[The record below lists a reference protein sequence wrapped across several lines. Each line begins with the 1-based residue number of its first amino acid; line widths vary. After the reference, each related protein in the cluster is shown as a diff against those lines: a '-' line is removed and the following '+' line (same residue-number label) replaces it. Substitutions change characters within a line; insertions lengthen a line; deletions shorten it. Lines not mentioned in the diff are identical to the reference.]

1 MASIVTMYI
10 RKTVRRYKDK
20 TYVNFL
26 LVESV
31 LTDKG
36 PRQKVICSLG
46 DLSPRPPQQW
56 LALARKL
63 QDALT
68 GQLALPAMADEDPE
82 LEPLKQA
89 LPVPAVPPADVV
101 TTAATTPSA
110 DDRVAVHVDRVT
122 YEAPRPAGHVHVGRQ
137 FWKRLGLDDI
147 FKSLGFSP
155 YLVSLTCA
163 MTLNRLIQPAAEYA
177 MPDRIRS
184 TALAD
189 ILGVDF
195 ARLPDDPLYRNLDR
209 LHHHRATIESAL
221 AEREQSLFNLGDTI
235 LLYDL
240 TSTYFEGKADL
251 IPKAKRGYSR
261 DHRPD
266 CKQLVVG
273 LVIGREGFPR
283 AHEIFEGN
291 SQDRQTLAT
300 MLDLLKQR
308 VGLPEGSTIVVDRG
322 MAFPENI
329 AELRRRKLH
338 YVVAAAQK
346 ERDRLLAEFETVDG
360 FEEVVRQPSPRNP
373 GQKKSA
379 VRVKAHRSENELLIL
394 CISQERVEKDRA
406 IRTKQEGRFLRDAA
420 RLEARIDKG
429 RLKKEI
435 KIGEAIGRLKE
446 RYPRVARYYSLS
458 FDAKTRRLKNEP
470 DEEKRKVAASL
481 DGSYLLRGDRLELSA
496 DEGWRIYGSLTRA
509 ENAFRCMK
517 SPLCERPIFQHLEHR
532 AESHIF
538 LCVLAYHVLVAIETT
553 LLGQNIHTSWA
564 TVRDLLAT
572 HEIATIVLPTDQN
585 GVLRIRRSATPEPDH
600 RVLYEALGVSPEII
614 RPVKT
619 WERSRPH
626 SD

>member
-10 RKTVRRYKDK
+10 RKTIRRYKDK

-46 DLSPRPPQQW
+46 DLSPAPPQQW

-68 GQLALPAMADEDPE
+68 GQLNLPGMADEDPE
-82 LEPLKQA
+82 LRQLKLR
-89 LPVPAVPPADVV
+89 LPTASAPPACAE
-101 TTAATTPSA
+101 TTTTSSPDDLIA
-110 DDRVAVHVDRVT
+110 VHIDRVS
-122 YEAPRPAGHVHVGRQ
+122 YENPRPAGHIHVGRE
-137 FWKRLGLDDI
+137 FWKRLGLDEI
-147 FKSLGFSP
+147 LTSLGFAP
-155 YLVSLTCA
+155 GLVSLTCA
-163 MTLNRLIQPAAEYA
+163 MTLNRLIHPAAEYA
-177 MPDRIRS
+177 MPDWIRS
-184 TALAD
+184 TAMGD

-195 ARLPDDPLYRNLDR
+195 THLVDDPLYRNLDR
-209 LHHHRATIESAL
+209 LHPHRDVIESAL
-221 AEREQSLFNLGDTI
+221 AKREQSLFNLGNTV

-240 TSTYFEGKADL
+240 TSTYFEGKAAL

-273 LVIGREGFPR
+273 LVIGREGFPH

-291 SQDRQTLAT
+291 VQDRKTLVA

-322 MAFPENI
+322 MAFAENI
-329 AELRRRKLH
+329 AELRQRKLH
-338 YVVAAAQK
+338 YVVAAGQR
-346 ERDRLLAEFETVDG
+346 ERDRLLAEFETADG
-360 FEEVVRQPSPRNP
+360 FAEVVRQPSPRNP
-373 GQKKSA
+373 GQKKSS
-379 VRVKAHRSENELLIL
+379 VRVKAHPTDDELLIL
-394 CISQERVEKDRA
+394 CISHERVEKDRA
-406 IRTKQEGRFLRDAA
+406 IRTKQEGRFLKDVA
-420 RLEARIDKG
+420 RLQSRIENG
-429 RLKKEI
+429 RLKQEI

-458 FDAKTRRLKNEP
+458 FDAKTCRLENHP
-470 DEEKRKVAASL
+470 DEARRKVAAGL
-481 DGSYLLRGDRLELSA
+481 DGSYLLRTDRKDLAA

-517 SPLCERPIFQHLEHR
+517 SPLCERPIFHHLEHR
-532 AESHIF
+532 VESHIF
-538 LCVLAYHVLVAIETT
+538 LCVLAYHLLVAIETT
-553 LLGQNIHTSWA
+553 LVRQEIHTSWA
-564 TVRDLLAT
+564 TIRDLLAT
-572 HEIATIVLPTDQN
+572 HEIATIVLPTDQG

-600 RVLYEALGVSPEII
+600 RVLYEALGVPTQII
-614 RPVKT
+614 RPVKA
-619 WERSRPH
+619 WERSQPD